1 MKELVKTDTNEKTRK
16 DLETISHSS
25 LEPIY
30 SGDSRKPAIREEGGV
45 TGPGVI
51 ALVRFYTGYG
61 LAMELLKIKIHLT
74 GTVMANRRGLPVPVK
89 QGLKLKKKTVS
100 FSRDNKIM
108 LLGWKDKRLVL
119 MLSTFHGSDCEKVQ
133 HTIKRGAI
141 EELDKPSVICDY
153 TSKMGAVDR
162 ADHYCASYAFT
173 RVVEEY
179 VLLAA
184 GSSNCE
190 Q

>member
-1 MKELVKTDTNEKTRK
+1 MDRKGLNTQIKKDVYLLTTIHNE
-16 DLETISHSS
+16 
-25 LEPIY
+25 
-30 SGDSRKPAIREEGGV
+30 A
-45 TGPGVI
+45 
-51 ALVRFYTGYG
+51 
-61 LAMELLKIKIHLT
+61 
-74 GTVMANRRGLPVPVK
+74 TVAVPVR
-89 QGLKLKKKTVS
+89 
-100 FSRDNKIM
+100 SRDMGTNKP
-108 LLGWKDKRLVL
+108 D
-119 MLSTFHGSDCEKVQ
+119 DCEKVQ
-133 HTIKRGAI
+133 RTIKRGAI
-141 EELDKPSVICDY
+141 EELDKPLVICDY